1 MKKQLKA
8 TTVQTKIINALQSR
22 LDNAPNANFA
32 KNMGVEL
39 KQFSDE
45 SMLRSI
51 ESLQTLEFDFSALI
65 DAIAIA
71 DAKNSDYIAIYALQK
86 IRKAVRSIAQGIKG
100 FDGYTNSIL
109 HNLCNL
115 QTLSNINAQRSIC
128 NKIEFSEDEQCITLR
143 RLHNCAPSTAS
154 TQASSTRMMLKALN
168 VCNVR
173 KGAKGDSIS
182 FTDAPIA
189 AKVQSMF
196 A

>member
-1 MKKQLKA
+1 MAKKISAKN
-8 TTVQTKIINALQSR
+8 VQVKIVASLQSR

-32 KNMGVEL
+32 KNMQVEI

-45 SMLRSI
+45 SMLRCI
-51 ESLQTLEFDFSALI
+51 ESLQTLEYDFSALI
-65 DAIAIA
+65 DALAIA
-71 DAKNSDYIAIYALQK
+71 DNKNGDYIAIYALQK
-86 IRKAVRSIAQGIKG
+86 IRKAVRSIAQGLKA

-115 QTLSNINAQRSIC
+115 QALSNINAQRSIC
-128 NKIEFSEDEQCITLR
+128 KKIEFSEDEQQVILR
-143 RLHNCAPSTAS
+143 RLHECSPSTAS